1 MFSKRMEA
9 TRTMVAICSLS
20 KKAVCR
26 LSLDGRI
33 GGVAEARWGIADRPS
48 GSLAGFVCGRSRS
61 DAVGG
66 DLPGSRFGG
75 VPAKFDAEDGL
86 VPRLGRS
93 SLAGRM
99 VQSCVR
105 EYPHTLAGARNSAE
119 SHGAVQLS

>member
-20 KKAVCR
+20 KKAICR

-33 GGVAEARWGIADRPS
+33 GGVAEARCGVAGRPS
-48 GSLAGFVCGRSRS
+48 GALAAFVCGQSRS
-61 DAVGG
+61 DAVGR
-66 DLPGSRFGG
+66 DLPGSWFGG
-75 VPAKFDAEDGL
+75 VPAEFDAEDGP

-93 SLAGRM
+93 PLAGHM

-119 SHGAVQLS
+119 S